1 MGNDDLQASDNR
13 VRGGSWGQVGTR
25 SAPSRHQVTA
35 QVDRSLKEDPN
46 TLSDNMLQI
55 LSGSLEDLTAQ
66 VTAQVVW
73 HCRLPRFANEIM
85 EFLGL
90 KHRKTFRVN
99 YLQPL
104 MEAGWL
110 EMTIP
115 DKPTSS
121 KQKYRLTDKGQQLLA
136 ELGEDNVRRQR
147 ME

>member
-1 MGNDDLQASDNR
+1 M
-13 VRGGSWGQVGTR
+13 
-25 SAPSRHQVTA
+25 
-35 QVDRSLKEDPN
+35 
-46 TLSDNMLQI
+46 LSDA
-55 LSGSLEDLTAQ
+55 LEDLTAQ

-73 HCRLPRFANEIM
+73 HCRRTRFANEIM

-99 YLQPL
+99 YLKPL

-121 KQKYRLTDKGQQLLA
+121 KQRYRLTDKGRQLLA
-136 ELGEDNVRRQR
+136 ELGEDDV
-147 ME
+147 